1 MRSITAILILIIFAC
16 TISAQTGYN
25 PTLASR
31 LLYFNSAGLIE
42 AGVEVLLPLSDSS
55 SNSYNYSMKTLRHLY
70 GTYYNVLSSRKEGD
84 GLKVYLR
91 KSTNGINWSELI
103 KVGDSPK
110 NINESIAG
118 VYVWEKGGN
127 INVGVTYQDNRD
139 SDYQLR
145 FSLST
150 DGGNTFDSSIEISSH
165 SGSSHIWN
173 GALEGKGD
181 TLVACW
187 VPQFGSTQDNTF
199 FNYSTNGGQTWNA
212 MMQAFDA
219 LYSYSEISDLTIDS
233 EGNVCIVI
241 GDDQWYRK
249 NLVVRYTTDLGTSW
263 QTKTQITNQAS
274 PNINS
279 FQQIK
284 YFNSKHYVIWVHS
297 FWSAM
302 ADSVFFSVSSDGGNT
317 WREKS
322 HISDTDTLTGISYP
336 FFTHP
341 SFDIS
346 PDGNIYAVWAD
357 SRERNNVTMEN
368 SRFNVYL
375 SRSTDDGITW
385 SPSICVNDSDFVYN
399 RNNYADVSV
408 KSNGGIDTVLVT
420 WTKYRNASTT
430 GISQQENVIPSDF
443 NLSQNFP
450 NPFNPTTT
458 ISFSIPKQ
466 NHVSLKVYDVLGNEV
481 GTLVNEEKEIG
492 VYSVYF
498 NASQL
503 ASGIYFYQI
512 KAGAFNQIK
521 KMLLIK

>member
-1 MRSITAILILIIFAC
+1 
-16 TISAQTGYN
+16 
-25 PTLASR
+25 
-31 LLYFNSAGLIE
+31 
-42 AGVEVLLPLSDSS
+42 
-55 SNSYNYSMKTLRHLY
+55 
-70 GTYYNVLSSRKEGD
+70 
-84 GLKVYLR
+84 
-91 KSTNGINWSELI
+91 
-103 KVGDSPK
+103 
-110 NINESIAG
+110 
-118 VYVWEKGGN
+118 
-127 INVGVTYQDNRD
+127 
-139 SDYQLR
+139 
-145 FSLST
+145 
-150 DGGNTFDSSIEISSH
+150 
-165 SGSSHIWN
+165 
-173 GALEGKGD
+173 
-181 TLVACW
+181 
-187 VPQFGSTQDNTF
+187 
-199 FNYSTNGGQTWNA
+199 
-212 MMQAFDA
+212 
-219 LYSYSEISDLTIDS
+219 
-233 EGNVCIVI
+233 
-241 GDDQWYRK
+241 
-249 NLVVRYTTDLGTSW
+249 
-263 QTKTQITNQAS
+263 
-274 PNINS
+274 
-279 FQQIK
+279 
-284 YFNSKHYVIWVHS
+284 
-297 FWSAM
+297 M